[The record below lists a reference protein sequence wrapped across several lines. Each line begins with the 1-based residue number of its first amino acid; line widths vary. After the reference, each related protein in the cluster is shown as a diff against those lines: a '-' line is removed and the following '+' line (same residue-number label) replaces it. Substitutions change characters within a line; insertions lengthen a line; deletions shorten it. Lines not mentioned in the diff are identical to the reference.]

1 MIQTDRVGAWTGSQG
16 VADYLGQDFEKG
28 WATYNACLGLLV
40 AAAHLFRT
48 ERARPGILLPALFE
62 RAKVRVHVGLALMNK
77 RHTQSQQS
85 EDTTP

>member
-1 MIQTDRVGAWTGSQG
+1 M
-16 VADYLGQDFEKG
+16 ADYLRQDFEKG

-62 RAKVRVHVGLALMNK
+62 RAEVRVHVGLALMNK
-77 RHTQSQQS
+77 RHTPASRVRTRRHES
-85 EDTTP
+85 EAYEHQTID